1 LTRAGRFLL
10 DPSLNTRNGEIS
22 RNIEKA
28 LAHATRKAI
37 NEVLAR
43 DHPDRHAID
52 LDKDILRLALDD
64 QRPSAP
70 VALDRWAS

>member
-1 LTRAGRFLL
+1 VGCEANHFFA
-10 DPSLNTRNGEIS
+10 SLAVASGEIS

-43 DHPDRHAID
+43 DHPEIFARIEPTVWQKPWVAHA
-52 LDKDILRLALDD
+52 RAAG
-64 QRPSAP
+64 RGPGS
-70 VALDRWAS
+70 